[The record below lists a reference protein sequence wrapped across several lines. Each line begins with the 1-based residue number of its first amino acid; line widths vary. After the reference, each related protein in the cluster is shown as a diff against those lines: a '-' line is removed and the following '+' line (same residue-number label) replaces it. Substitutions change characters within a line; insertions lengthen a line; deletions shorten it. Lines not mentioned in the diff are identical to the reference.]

1 MNENAVK
8 VNSATADI
16 PQKKKSPK
24 KIKIIAITAAILLL
38 IAAVSVVCISIYRNN
53 TESKSPIAEV
63 SLEKIL
69 EIEELSTVD
78 YTYNATVAKYSKDNP
93 EEVEYYVAYEGTV
106 TAGIDFKEI
115 KPERNDNEKTITLTL
130 PEIEIQSI
138 RVDMGTMEYIF
149 VKNEFETETISQE
162 AYKLCKNDLKNR
174 IEKEDLLYTT
184 ARENAISSVEAL
196 FKPWVETG
204 DDEYKVII
212 K

>member
-1 MNENAVK
+1 MNENFVK
-8 VNSATADI
+8 SNTVTTDI

-24 KIKIIAITAAILLL
+24 KIKTIAITVAILLL
-38 IAAVSVVCISIYRNN
+38 IAAVSVVCINIFQNN
-53 TESKSPIAEV
+53 AESKSPIAEV

-69 EIEELSTVD
+69 EIAELSTVD
-78 YTYNATVAKYSKDNP
+78 YTYNATTAKYSKDNP

-115 KPERNDNEKTITLTL
+115 KSERNEDEKTITLTL

-138 RVDMGTMEYIF
+138 CVDMGTMEYIF

-174 IEKEDLLYTT
+174 IKKEELLYTT
-184 ARENAISSVEAL
+184 AKENAISSVEAL
-196 FKPWVETG
+196 FKPWVETV
-204 DDEYKVII
+204 DNEYKVII